1 MMQSRKSHRGLPQAR
16 FGATALVTGASSG
29 IGDQFARGLAARGH
43 HVTLAARREER
54 LKSLANELGN
64 ALPLRCD
71 VSDADSRSDLLG
83 RISDEGLDVDV
94 LINCAG
100 FGGGGPV
107 CSYDTDRAVEMLRTN
122 VEAVFSFCGAVAP
135 GLAARRAGAIVIVS
149 SLAGIL
155 RPPVNFAAYGASKGA
170 SLRYAEGLHYE
181 MAKVGV
187 AVTALCPGPI
197 DTEFGVRSG
206 LERTMDA
213 MPGFFKATP
222 ADCVATTFDA
232 LERGRPVAIPNVFVR
247 GSAAVAR
254 RTPRAIA
261 SRVLPAAFRV

>member
-1 MMQSRKSHRGLPQAR
+1 
-16 FGATALVTGASSG
+16 V
-29 IGDQFARGLAARGH
+29 ARGH

-54 LKSLANELGN
+54 LKCLATELGN

-71 VSDADSRSDLLG
+71 VADPVSRQELLR
-83 RISDEGLDVDV
+83 RISEEELEVDV

-122 VEAVFSFCGAVAP
+122 VEAVFSFCGAVTP
-135 GLAARRAGAIVIVS
+135 GMVERHVGAIVIVS

-170 SLRYAEGLHYE
+170 SLRYAEALYHE

-197 DTEFGVRSG
+197 DTEFGISSG

-222 ADCVATTFDA
+222 AECVATTFDA
-232 LERGRPVAIPNVFVR
+232 LERGRPVAIPNMLVR
-247 GSAAVAR
+247 ASAAVAR